1 MEFQGWTR
9 YFISWVQVA
18 PDVYE
23 YTLEGLA
30 DGMLLSDQPANW
42 NECYA
47 VEGTVLVNPNFV
59 PSWNFTYAFCE
70 IKVKPYVPPYIPN
83 GQRFLNYCNDI
94 TNFRQ
99 TKVALITLAKFAA
112 FMEKAGYSGGG
123 GYQLDDIRDAL
134 IAMKEAQDLENNPT
148 P

>member
-9 YFISWVQVA
+9 YFVSWVQVA
-18 PDVYE
+18 PDMYIT
-23 YTLEGLA
+23 TLEGLA
-30 DGMLLSDQPANW
+30 DGRLLSDQPYNW

-47 VEGTVLVNPNFV
+47 VEGTVLVNPDIV
-59 PSWNFTYAFCE
+59 LSWNFANSFSE
-70 IKVKPYVPPYIPN
+70 IKVKPYVPPFIPN

-99 TKVALITLAKFAA
+99 TKVALIVLAKFAA
-112 FMEKAGYSGGG
+112 YIEATGFAGGA
-123 GYQLDDIRDAL
+123 GYQLDNIRDAL